1 MKKFRVEVDG
11 EEFIVNVEEIGS
23 EVSTEKAGSPGSADA
38 GSVKTESAPK
48 AAPKKAAP
56 KKAAPKPKNKPQK
69 EMAAPA
75 DVGEGDILAPMPGS
89 ILEIDVKK
97 GESVSKGDIL
107 IVLEA
112 MKMENEITAAQSGTV
127 KDIKVR
133 VGDSVDAEDVLLVIE

>member
-23 EVSTEKAGSPGSADA
+23 EAGGEAVQSSTAGAGSSSAA
-38 GSVKTESAPK
+38 QKSK
-48 AAPKKAAP
+48 P
-56 KKAAPKPKNKPQK
+56 KKAAPKPKKQPQK

-75 DVGEGDILAPMPGS
+75 DIGEGDVVAPMPGS
-89 ILEIDVKK
+89 ILEINVKK
-97 GESVSKGDIL
+97 GETVSKGDNL

-112 MKMENEITAAQSGTV
+112 MKMENEITAAQAGTV

-133 VGDSVDAEDVLLVIE
+133 VGDSVDAEDLLLVIE

>member
-23 EVSTEKAGSPGSADA
+23 EDSAGGAAQSTVSAGSRSA
-38 GSVKTESAPK
+38 APK
-48 AAPKKAAP
+48 REAAPKKVAKT
-56 KKAAPKPKNKPQK
+56 KKEAQ
-69 EMAAPA
+69 EMAAPTEA
-75 DVGEGDILAPMPGS
+75 GEGDVVAPMPGS
-89 ILEIDVKK
+89 ILEINVKK
-97 GESVSKGDIL
+97 DETVSKGDTL

-133 VGDSVDAEDVLLVIE
+133 VGDSVDAEDILLVIE

>member
-23 EVSTEKAGSPGSADA
+23 ESSKTVSSTGSSAGSRNTAA
-38 GSVKTESAPK
+38 KPK
-48 AAPKKAAP
+48 AA
-56 KKAAPKPKNKPQK
+56 KKAAPKPKNKHQK

-75 DVGEGDILAPMPGS
+75 DVGEGDVLAPMPGS
-89 ILEIDVKK
+89 ILEINVKK
-97 GESVSKGDIL
+97 GETVSKGDIL

-133 VGDSVDAEDVLLVIE
+133 VGDSVDAEDILLVIE

>member
-11 EEFIVNVEEIGS
+11 EEFIVNVEELGS
-23 EVSTEKAGSPGSADA
+23 ENGGGSTAASTGSA
-38 GSVKTESAPK
+38 GTAPKRK
-48 AAPKKAAP
+48 AAPKKP
-56 KKAAPKPKNKPQK
+56 APKPKKEPQK
-69 EMAAPA
+69 EMAAAA
-75 DVGEGDILAPMPGS
+75 DIGEGDVVAPMPGS

-97 GESVSKGDIL
+97 GESVSKGDTL

-133 VGDSVDAEDVLLVIE
+133 VGDSVDAEDILLVME

>member
-23 EVSTEKAGSPGSADA
+23 EAGGSAVKNTA
-38 GSVKTESAPK
+38 NTASEGSRSSAAAQKTTPQKTAPK
-48 AAPKKAAP
+48 QKT
-56 KKAAPKPKNKPQK
+56 KPQK
-69 EMAAPA
+69 ELSAAA
-75 DVGEGDILAPMPGS
+75 DIGEGDVVAPMPGS

-97 GESVSKGDIL
+97 GDSVNKGDVL
-107 IVLEA
+107 VVLEA
-112 MKMENEITAAQSGTV
+112 MKMENEITAVQAGTV

>member
-23 EVSTEKAGSPGSADA
+23 QESGETAAQSTSSAGSRSTA
-38 GSVKTESAPK
+38 SKRKTAS
-48 AAPKKAAP
+48 KKAAAGP
-56 KKAAPKPKNKPQK
+56 KKEPQK
-69 EMAAPA
+69 EMSDPA
-75 DVGEGDILAPMPGS
+75 DIGEGDIVAPMPGT
-89 ILEIDVKK
+89 ILEINVKK

-112 MKMENEITAAQSGTV
+112 MKMENEITAAEAGTV

-133 VGDSVDAEDVLLVIE
+133 VGDSVDAEDILLVIE

>member
-23 EVSTEKAGSPGSADA
+23 EGSTKTTADSTNNVGSRSSAAAG
-38 GSVKTESAPK
+38 
-48 AAPKKAAP
+48 KKAP
-56 KKAAPKPKNKPQK
+56 KKAAPKPKSKAKK

-89 ILEIDVKK
+89 ILEINVKK
-97 GESVSKGDIL
+97 GDSVSKGDIL
-107 IVLEA
+107 VVLEA

-133 VGDSVDAEDVLLVIE
+133 VGDSVDAEDILLVIE